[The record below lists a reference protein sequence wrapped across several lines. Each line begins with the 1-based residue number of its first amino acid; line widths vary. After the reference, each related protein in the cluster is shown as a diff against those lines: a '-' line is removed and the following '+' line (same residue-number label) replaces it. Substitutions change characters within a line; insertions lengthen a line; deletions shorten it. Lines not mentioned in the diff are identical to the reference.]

1 MCSRIF
7 QGFLDVRH
15 GDSTGEEAKNVE
27 NWLSCISKFHEK
39 LNSEKIQNLFRLA
52 DNPSAADRIADQI
65 GKKKTLSKKRA
76 SDSKNELKLRDE
88 LKNEES
94 QFKNEKEIFVQRA
107 KLLKTFL
114 QAEISQKYQNR
125 KVNITGCRF

>member
-1 MCSRIF
+1 M
-7 QGFLDVRH
+7 
-15 GDSTGEEAKNVE
+15 
-27 NWLSCISKFHEK
+27 LS
-39 LNSEKIQNLFRLA
+39 Q
-52 DNPSAADRIADQI
+52 
-65 GKKKTLSKKRA
+65 KRA